1 MTLKIMSYNIH
12 SGVGVDGVQDYDRI
26 GRFLAEQGAD
36 VVLLQEVDTRS
47 LPGFPEEHM
56 EALCA
61 GDHFRLLPSPA
72 VYTSDG
78 WFGNGVLTRF
88 PAVFSQSIDVSQV
101 GRQPRNIQEVIV
113 NTDEGLLYLLNTH
126 KGLRAIERREQIN
139 RLGRHLQNARA
150 IPTVV
155 GGDFNEWQLLSPRLH
170 KLNEILVP
178 LALSATFPTA
188 WPVFRLDRFWVD
200 PGTMVMST
208 QVVKTAESRVYSDH
222 YPIELVIDLSAVTT
236 RNPEKAFA

>member
-1 MTLKIMSYNIH
+1 MTLRVMSYNIH
-12 SGVGVDGVQDYDRI
+12 SGVGVDGVRDYGRI
-26 GRFLAEQGAD
+26 GRFLVAHGAD

-47 LPGFPEEHM
+47 LDGRSEEHM
-56 EALCA
+56 ARLCA
-61 GDHFRLLPSPA
+61 EEHFRLLPSPA
-72 VYTSDG
+72 VYTSEG

-88 PAVFSQSIDVSQV
+88 PVIFNQSIDVSQF
-101 GRQPRNIQEVIV
+101 GRQPRNIQEVIL

-139 RLGRHLQNARA
+139 RLGRHLQKARA

-178 LALSATFPTA
+178 VRLKATFPTSF
-188 WPVFRLDRFWVD
+188 PVFRLDRFWAD
-200 PGTMVMST
+200 PGTMVRSA
-208 QVVKTAESRVYSDH
+208 QVVRTFESRIYSDH
-222 YPIELVIDLSAVTT
+222 YPIEMVIDLQAA
-236 RNPEKAFA
+236 KADRHSSKT

>member
-1 MTLKIMSYNIH
+1 MTLRVMSYNIH
-12 SGVGVDGVQDYDRI
+12 SGVGVDGVRDYGRI
-26 GRFLAEQGAD
+26 GRFLVERGAD

-47 LPGFPEEHM
+47 LPGRSEEHM
-56 EALCA
+56 AELCA
-61 GDHFRLLPSPA
+61 SRHYRLLPSPA
-72 VYTSDG
+72 VYTTEG

-88 PAVFSQSIDVSQV
+88 PVIFNQSIDVSQL
-101 GRQPRNIQEVIV
+101 GRQPRNIQEVIL

-126 KGLRAIERREQIN
+126 KGLRALERREQIE
-139 RLGRHLQNARA
+139 RLGRHLQKARA

-170 KLNEILVP
+170 KLNEIMAPQP
-178 LALSATFPTA
+178 LKATFPTA

-200 PGTMVMST
+200 PGTMVRSA

-222 YPIELVIDLSAVTT
+222 YPIEIVIDLLAANTT
-236 RNPEKAFA
+236 DLDHSL

>member
-1 MTLKIMSYNIH
+1 MTLKVVSYNIH
-12 SGVGVDGVQDYDRI
+12 SGVGVDGVRDYGRI
-26 GRFLAEQGAD
+26 GRFLAGRDAD

-47 LPGFPEEHM
+47 LDGRSDEHM
-56 EALCA
+56 AKLCMEER
-61 GDHFRLLPSPA
+61 FRLLSSPA
-72 VYTSDG
+72 IYTSEG

-88 PAVFSQSIDVSQV
+88 PVVFNQSIDVTQF
-101 GRQPRNIQEVIV
+101 GRQPRNIQEVIL

-155 GGDFNEWQLLSPRLH
+155 GGDFNEWQLLSPQLR

-178 LALSATFPTA
+178 LPLKATFPTVF
-188 WPVFRLDRFWVD
+188 PVFRLDRFWVD
-200 PGTMVMST
+200 PGTMVRSAR
-208 QVVKTAESRVYSDH
+208 VVRTAESRVYSDH
-222 YPIELVIDLSAVTT
+222 YPIEVVIDLQHA
-236 RNPEKAFA
+236 RLEQ